1 MVTHSLIKVLP
12 HTTSSKCVTT
22 FPCSLIY
29 QAAMYCNGARKPPGP
44 KVCINSPVNR
54 NWTLAIKSSK
64 RTLIGDRNYILHI
77 PPSLVKI
84 SLHTKNKLP
93 RLSGSALFW

>member
-1 MVTHSLIKVLP
+1 MGETA
-12 HTTSSKCVTT
+12 TTG
-22 FPCSLIY
+22 
-29 QAAMYCNGARKPPGP
+29 GARKPPGP
-44 KVCINSPVNR
+44 KVCINTPGSMVSPVNR

-84 SLHTKNKLP
+84 SLHTENKLP
-93 RLSGSALFW
+93 GYP